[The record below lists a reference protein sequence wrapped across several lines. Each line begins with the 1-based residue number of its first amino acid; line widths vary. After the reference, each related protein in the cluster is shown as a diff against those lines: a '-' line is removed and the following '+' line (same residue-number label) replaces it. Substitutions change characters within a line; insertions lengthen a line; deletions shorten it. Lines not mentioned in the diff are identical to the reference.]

1 MLEAI
6 LRIVVIMCGAGAFWF
21 YRVHLQRVPSCCR
34 GVAVDPST
42 PMEQSS
48 TQKDNLINYNII
60 DNLPFGYDFSKHSIK
75 ELRQYRTWFFDTK
88 QSRLDELNALICRT
102 PGYADWK
109 MDYSEESLF
118 QLGEFLKHVVEI
130 RPLSP
135 EVYKQRRE
143 STSYYIDVSDW
154 ELTPRTISILI
165 DLGMYVGDVLIKNH
179 PGLKWIQYPGRG
191 KIDANYG
198 HMVILIN
205 TNNWVNPTRAMY
217 ITGLKV
223 AKGTFTQEWFI
234 NSYNF
239 WSDSVD
245 VNMIN

>member
-1 MLEAI
+1 M
-6 LRIVVIMCGAGAFWF
+6 
-21 YRVHLQRVPSCCR
+21 
-34 GVAVDPST
+34 
-42 PMEQSS
+42 
-48 TQKDNLINYNII
+48 INYNII
-60 DNLPFGYDFSKHSIK
+60 DNLPFSYDFSKRSIK
-75 ELRQYRTWFFDTK
+75 ELRQYRAWFFDNK
-88 QSRLDELNALICRT
+88 QSRLDELNALIHRT

-109 MDYSEESLF
+109 MDYSKESLF

-135 EVYKQRRE
+135 EVYKQQRE
-143 STSYYIDVSDW
+143 YFPPEIDILDW
-154 ELTPRTISILI
+154 ELTPRTVSILI

-245 VNMIN
+245 VNNIN